1 MSQKLSIIDYNNKLS
16 KKNKNGNNNIIIISK
31 NSSNKSKNNESIMTL
46 KRGEKTVQINL
57 GNNRITLD
65 NIQLKNKMLDLK
77 KNITRLS
84 KRQKF
89 NEINK
94 IAKERLNTTD
104 RLKIEKEDVLIFQPQ
119 SYECEDEKYKNKIK
133 QNKENY
139 FININKTAKEDLDN
153 ELFFNNYKLV
163 KKNKNKKD
171 NEILKIKPKI
181 KNLLINNE
189 ISNYISNS
197 KSKRDEKNQDNK
209 QKCNNSEIMIKIDN
223 ANDNN
228 NNEDKKSIINNMNIE
243 IKSINENEKTIEQ
256 NDNSIEDGKSNRTKA
271 EAMDIVNIL
280 EEENMVNINSNFI
293 TNQSTFQTK
302 QSKNNWEKNIII
314 SHNNSS
320 NNIITNTIPNNIKNE
335 FISSTHEGT
344 LSKNNEPISTLIKN
358 KSNSLIPIDIIT
370 RKGNLNKFNNF
381 QSQNLNILNQLE
393 LNRNKKKGLNNNA
406 NAINMRELHSVYS
419 LCQLCGKKC
428 PMVKLYSADCEKHLL
443 CKKCFK
449 TYYEDI
455 IKKGEKKLVCPFIQC
470 REPVNIYTIKSIINS
485 EVFKYYRENNS
496 TINNFRRHSFERAKP
511 FGEFSSSG
519 NINQSNLFSRRNILD
534 INKNNY
540 KTAFIDN
547 KYSKDS
553 ICPFCYEKSI
563 FSGGSGH
570 FMKCLNCENAICK
583 YCGKEYNEDHME
595 IYNENHCKIYYR
607 KYIIPFQK
615 SKSSIQIFFQLVYLF
630 ASFIIMIACPF
641 FYINNFTKTIIKPK
655 KEKFF
660 IYFIK
665 IFIVWLISILLYL
678 IIFPII
684 FILLPYFPLI
694 IIIFDIFN
702 I

>member
-16 KKNKNGNNNIIIISK
+16 KNNKNRNNNIIIISK
-31 NSSNKSKNNESIMTL
+31 NSSHQSRNNESIMTL

-77 KNITRLS
+77 KNMTRLS
-84 KRQKF
+84 KRQKS

-104 RLKIEKEDVLIFQPQ
+104 RLKIEKEEVLIFQPQ
-119 SYECEDEKYKNKIK
+119 SYEFGDEKYKNKIK

-139 FININKTAKEDLDN
+139 FSNINRTAKDDIDN
-153 ELFFNNYKLV
+153 GIFVNNYKLA
-163 KKNKNKKD
+163 KKNQNKKD
-171 NEILKIKPKI
+171 SEIIKKKPKI
-181 KNLLINNE
+181 KRLLISNE

-197 KSKRDEKNQDNK
+197 KSEREDNK
-209 QKCNNSEIMIKIDN
+209 QKFNNNEIMIRIDS
-223 ANDNN
+223 ANDKN
-228 NNEDKKSIINNMNIE
+228 NNEDKKSMDNNMNIE
-243 IKSINENEKTIEQ
+243 IKSINENERTIEQ
-256 NDNSIEDGKSNRTKA
+256 NGNLIEDEKSNRTKA

-280 EEENMVNINSNFI
+280 EEENMVNINSNLI
-293 TNQSTFQTK
+293 TIQSAK
-302 QSKNNWEKNIII
+302 QSMHNADRNTINTY
-314 SHNNSS
+314 NNSS
-320 NNIITNTIPNNIKNE
+320 NNFIADTISPNKKNE
-335 FISSTHEGT
+335 IISSTQEGT
-344 LSKNNEPISTLIKN
+344 ISKNNEPISTLLKN
-358 KSNSLIPIDIIT
+358 KSNSLIPINIIT
-370 RKGNLNKFNNF
+370 KKGNFSKFNNF
-381 QSQNLNILNQLE
+381 QSQNLNILNQLGK
-393 LNRNKKKGLNNNA
+393 NKNKKKALNNNI
-406 NAINMRELHSVYS
+406 NAINMRELHSVYDY
-419 LCQLCGKKC
+419 CQLCGKKC
-428 PMVKLYSADCEKHLL
+428 PMVKLYSAECEKHLL

-449 TYYEDI
+449 TYYEDV
-455 IKKGEKKLVCPFIQC
+455 IKKGEKNLVCPFIQC
-470 REPVNIYTIKSIINS
+470 KSPCNIYTIKSIINN
-485 EVFKYYRENNS
+485 EVFKYYRETNS
-496 TINNFRRHSFERAKP
+496 IINNFRRHSFERTKP
-511 FGEFSSSG
+511 FGEFSSTE
-519 NINQSNLFSRRNILD
+519 NINQVNLFSRRNILD
-534 INKNNY
+534 INSNNY

-583 YCGKEYNEDHME
+583 YCGKEYNENHME

-607 KYIIPFQK
+607 KYIIPFKK
-615 SKSSIQIFFQLVYLF
+615 SNSSIQIFFQLVYLF
-630 ASFIIMIACPF
+630 ASFVIMITCQF

-655 KEKFF
+655 REMS
-660 IYFIK
+660 IINCIK

-684 FILLPYFPLI
+684 FIFLPYFPLI

>member
-31 NSSNKSKNNESIMTL
+31 NSSNKSRNNESIMTL
-46 KRGEKTVQINL
+46 KRGEKTVQISL

-77 KNITRLS
+77 KNMTRLS
-84 KRQKF
+84 KRQKT

-119 SYECEDEKYKNKIK
+119 SYEFGDEKYKNKIK

-139 FININKTAKEDLDN
+139 FSNINRTAKDDIDN
-153 ELFFNNYKLV
+153 GIFFNNYKLV

-171 NEILKIKPKI
+171 NEIIKIKPKI
-181 KNLLINNE
+181 KSLLINNE
-189 ISNYISNS
+189 ISNYIS
-197 KSKRDEKNQDNK
+197 KREDNK
-209 QKCNNSEIMIKIDN
+209 QKFKNNEIMIRIDD
-223 ANDNN
+223 ADDKN
-228 NNEDKKSIINNMNIE
+228 NNEDKKSMDKNMNIE
-243 IKSINENEKTIEQ
+243 IKSISENKKTIEQ
-256 NDNSIEDGKSNRTKA
+256 NDNSIEDEKSNRTKA

-280 EEENMVNINSNFI
+280 EEENMANINSNFI
-293 TNQSTFQTK
+293 TIQSEK
-302 QSKNNWEKNIII
+302 SNGVKNTINTY
-314 SHNNSS
+314 NNSS
-320 NNIITNTIPNNIKNE
+320 NNFITDTISSNKKNE
-335 FISSTHEGT
+335 IISSTQEGT
-344 LSKNNEPISTLIKN
+344 ISKSNEPISTLLKN
-358 KSNSLIPIDIIT
+358 KSISLIPINIT
-370 RKGNLNKFNNF
+370 KKKGNFSKFNNF

-393 LNRNKKKGLNNNA
+393 INRNKKKALKNNL
-406 NAINMRELHSVYS
+406 NAINMRELHSVYDH
-419 LCQLCGKKC
+419 CQLCGKKC
-428 PMVKLYSADCEKHLL
+428 PMVKLYSAECEKHLL

-449 TYYEDI
+449 TYYEDV
-455 IKKGEKKLVCPFIQC
+455 IKKGEKNLVCPFIQC
-470 REPVNIYTIKSIINS
+470 KSPVNIYTIKSIINN
-485 EVFKYYRENNS
+485 EVFKYYRETNS
-496 TINNFRRHSFERAKP
+496 IINNFRRHSFERTKP
-511 FGEFSSSG
+511 FGEFSSNE
-519 NINQSNLFSRRNILD
+519 NINQVNLFSRRNILD
-534 INKNNY
+534 INTNNY

-583 YCGKEYNEDHME
+583 YCGKEYNENHME

-607 KYIIPFQK
+607 KYIIPFKK
-615 SKSSIQIFFQLVYLF
+615 SNCSIQIIIQLVYLF
-630 ASFIIMIACPF
+630 ASFFIMIACPF
-641 FYINNFTKTIIKPK
+641 YNINNFTKTIFKPK
-655 KEKFF
+655 REMS
-660 IYFIK
+660 IINCIK
-665 IFIVWLISILLYL
+665 IFIIWLISILLYL

-684 FILLPYFPLI
+684 FIFLPYFPFI

>member
-16 KKNKNGNNNIIIISK
+16 KKNKNRNNNIIIISK
-31 NSSNKSKNNESIMTL
+31 NSSNKSRNNESIMTL
-46 KRGEKTVQINL
+46 KRGEKTVQISL

-77 KNITRLS
+77 KNMTRLS
-84 KRQKF
+84 KRQKT

-119 SYECEDEKYKNKIK
+119 SYEFGDEKYKNKIK

-139 FININKTAKEDLDN
+139 FSNINRTAKDDIDN
-153 ELFFNNYKLV
+153 GIFFNNYKLV

-171 NEILKIKPKI
+171 NEIIKIKPKI
-181 KNLLINNE
+181 KSLLINNE
-189 ISNYISNS
+189 ISNYIS
-197 KSKRDEKNQDNK
+197 KREDNK
-209 QKCNNSEIMIKIDN
+209 QKFKNNEIMIRIDGS
-223 ANDNN
+223 DDKN
-228 NNEDKKSIINNMNIE
+228 NNEDKKSMDKNMNIE

-256 NDNSIEDGKSNRTKA
+256 NDNSIEDEKSNRTKA

-280 EEENMVNINSNFI
+280 EEENMANINSNFI
-293 TNQSTFQTK
+293 TIQSAK
-302 QSKNNWEKNIII
+302 SNGVKNTINTY
-314 SHNNSS
+314 NNSS
-320 NNIITNTIPNNIKNE
+320 NNFITDTISSNKKNE
-335 FISSTHEGT
+335 IISSTQEGT
-344 LSKNNEPISTLIKN
+344 ISKSNEPISTLLKN
-358 KSNSLIPIDIIT
+358 KSISLIPINIT
-370 RKGNLNKFNNF
+370 TKKGNFSKFNNF

-393 LNRNKKKGLNNNA
+393 INRNKKKALNKNL
-406 NAINMRELHSVYS
+406 NAINMRELHSVYDH
-419 LCQLCGKKC
+419 CQLCGKKC
-428 PMVKLYSADCEKHLL
+428 PMVKLYSAECEKHLL

-449 TYYEDI
+449 TYYEDV
-455 IKKGEKKLVCPFIQC
+455 IKKGEKNLVCPFIQC
-470 REPVNIYTIKSIINS
+470 KSPVNIYTIKSIINN
-485 EVFKYYRENNS
+485 EVFKYYRETNS
-496 TINNFRRHSFERAKP
+496 IINNFRRHSFERTKP
-511 FGEFSSSG
+511 FGEFSSTE
-519 NINQSNLFSRRNILD
+519 NINQVNLFSRRNILD
-534 INKNNY
+534 INTNNY

-583 YCGKEYNEDHME
+583 YCGKEYNENHME

-607 KYIIPFQK
+607 KSIIPFKK
-615 SKSSIQIFFQLVYLF
+615 SNCSIQIIFQLVYLF
-630 ASFIIMIACPF
+630 ASFFIMIACPF
-641 FYINNFTKTIIKPK
+641 YNINNFTKTIFKPK
-655 KEKFF
+655 REMS
-660 IYFIK
+660 IINCIK
-665 IFIVWLISILLYL
+665 IFIIWLISILLYL

-684 FILLPYFPLI
+684 FIFLPYFPFI